1 MGATL
6 NGVNVRESNLGAD
19 LDDTKAAFPSA
30 QRAPRRAAALCLA
43 PNNKDAL
50 CFSTATGEIN
60 CAARARAALEVAL
73 HSRSRSR
80 ITEQGILRALQP
92 PTTASLGHSCDQRSP
107 TCQLVS
113 NCDIGRKLPCL
124 EPLNHTR
131 LIFLGGEPNYRSCLL
146 LRR

>member
-73 HSRSRSR
+73 THHRTRHSAS
-80 ITEQGILRALQP
+80 APPPPPQP
-92 PTTASLGHSCDQRSP
+92 AWDTAVISDH
-107 TCQLVS
+107 QLVS
-113 NCDIGRKLPCL
+113 DCDIGRKLPCL

>member
-73 HSRSRSR
+73 THHRTRHS
-80 ITEQGILRALQP
+80 
-92 PTTASLGHSCDQRSP
+92 ASAPAPHHSQLG
-107 TCQLVS
+107 TQL
-113 NCDIGRKLPCL
+113 
-124 EPLNHTR
+124 
-131 LIFLGGEPNYRSCLL
+131 
-146 LRR
+146 